1 VKNNYFNRRLNLA
14 CFLQG
19 CCNLVSGKHVNLFVA
34 VFSSV
39 AFLFSTQ
46 SIPPLL
52 PTLIGEFGLTHTS
65 ASSLVWLAALPGV
78 FLSILGGLLTGRF
91 GVKRLAVLGAAIMT
105 AGSLLCSTAGS
116 VVFLQFSRF
125 FLGIGGAMVLVSAPV
140 LICEWFGERELGSA
154 MGFYGLNMPVGT
166 IAAFIILGFVSQK
179 LGWRTSL
186 LVTSVVDALALLCCV
201 LFLKEKKSVS
211 KQSTGG
217 FSVHLR
223 NSGIWILGLIW
234 CLFNMAQI
242 GYSTWGKT
250 IFLTY
255 GLSAGSSDLV
265 ASLLI
270 AGSLATP
277 LTGFISDRWAGHRT
291 FFIVIAAVSMTA
303 MFPLFPYVG
312 VSSVGYLA
320 LILGLLAAFLPPAVF
335 ALPET
340 ILGAGN
346 ESVGWGVL
354 NTFQNSAIIIGP
366 LSAGYALDVLGST
379 SPIFFLFAFFA
390 LLSSILAILLRS
402 RIAKVLERHR

>member
-1 VKNNYFNRRLNLA
+1 
-14 CFLQG
+14 
-19 CCNLVSGKHVNLFVA
+19 
-34 VFSSV
+34 
-39 AFLFSTQ
+39 
-46 SIPPLL
+46 
-52 PTLIGEFGLTHTS
+52 LIGEFGLTHAT

-78 FLSILGGLLTGRF
+78 FLSILGGVLTGRF
-91 GVKRLAVLGAAIMT
+91 GVKRFAVVGAAIMT

-116 VVFLQFSRF
+116 VGFLQCSRF
-125 FLGIGGAMVLVSAPV
+125 LLGIGGAMVLVSAPV
-140 LICEWFGERELGSA
+140 LICQWFDERELGGA

-166 IAAFIILGFVSQK
+166 IAAFISLGLVSQRF
-179 LGWRTSL
+179 GWRTSL
-186 LVTSVVDALALLCCV
+186 FLTTVVDASALLCCV
-201 LFLKEKKSVS
+201 LFLKEKKAVS
-211 KQSTGG
+211 SQITGG

-255 GLSAGSSDLV
+255 GLSGGSSDLV
-265 ASLLI
+265 ASLLV

-277 LTGFISDRWAGHRT
+277 LTGFISDKWAGHRKL
-291 FFIVIAAVSMTA
+291 FILIAAVSMTL

-312 VSSVGYLA
+312 VGSVGYLA

-346 ESVGWGVL
+346 ESIGWGVL
-354 NTFQNSAIIIGP
+354 NTFQNSAIILGP
-366 LSAGYALDVLGST
+366 LSAGYALDVLGNP

-390 LLSSILAILLRS
+390 LLSSILTILLRS
-402 RIAKVLERHR
+402 R